1 MSSKTPGN
9 GWDRVEIS
17 LRLSR
22 RRCDQ
27 LRKVAARLA
36 PGATPTDAIDH
47 ALASALSAGRE
58 IDDRLTDLE
67 DTLERRAMEQRFE
80 IDRLEAAVRS
90 LAEGVEALRALI
102 AAVSQ
107 AEDI

>member
-9 GWDRVEIS
+9 GWDRVEVS

-47 ALASALSAGRE
+47 ALASALSSETGVNE
-58 IDDRLTDLE
+58 RLSDLE
-67 DTLERRAMEQRFE
+67 DALERRAMEQRFE
-80 IDRLEAAVRS
+80 IDRLEAAVHS
-90 LAEGVEALRALI
+90 LSDGIEALRALI

-107 AEDI
+107 AEEL